1 MIQRIQTIWLL
12 MASTL
17 GLVSLKTSFFSGHR
31 INDAAKE
38 MIFVT
43 GSYNILLITATTA
56 VVFISLIA
64 IFMFKDRKLQ
74 LKMCIISILLS
85 IGTIG
90 LYFWQKQSFIS
101 EESSI
106 TLTAII
112 PAAIPIILF
121 LAVRRIWKDEKLV
134 KSVDRLR

>member
-12 MASTL
+12 IATAL
-17 GLVSLKTSFFSGHR
+17 GFISLKTSFFSGHR

-38 MIFVT
+38 MIFVNAR
-43 GSYNILLITATTA
+43 YNILLTLATTA
-56 VVFISLIA
+56 AAFIALIA

-74 LKMCIISILLS
+74 LKMIVIALTLS
-85 IGTIG
+85 LGTIA
-90 LYFWQKQSFIS
+90 LYFWQKQSFIP

-112 PAAIPIILF
+112 PAAIPVF
-121 LAVRRIWKDEKLV
+121 LLLAGRNIWKDEKLV

>member
-12 MASTL
+12 IAGAL
-17 GLVSLKTSFFSGHR
+17 GLTSLKTSFFMGHR
-31 INDAAKE
+31 INDATKTNV
-38 MIFVT
+38 FVN

-56 VVFISLIA
+56 FAFIALIA
-64 IFMFKDRKLQ
+64 IFMYKNRKMQ
-74 LKMCIISILLS
+74 LKMTIISMLIS

-90 LYFWQKQSFIS
+90 LYFWQKQSFIP

-112 PAAIPIILF
+112 SPAIPVFLF
-121 LAVRRIWKDEKLV
+121 LAARNIWKDEKLV